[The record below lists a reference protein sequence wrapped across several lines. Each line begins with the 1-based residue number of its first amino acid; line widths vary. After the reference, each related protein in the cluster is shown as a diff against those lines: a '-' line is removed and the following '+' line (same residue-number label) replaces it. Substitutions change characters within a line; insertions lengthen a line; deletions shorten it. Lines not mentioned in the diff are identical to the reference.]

1 MKDTEKSSA
10 LGRLYRRVHGNNP
23 WWIPP
28 YLFGRMPD
36 VEKRLINLLG
46 FVGLALL
53 FENYDFSLLNAAL
66 KYIAADLHIDESELS
81 FFAAIVRLGALPAF
95 LIIPLA
101 DHIGRRKLFMIA
113 LCGMSFG
120 TFCTAF
126 SASQFQFIV
135 FQVFSRTFMLTAS
148 ATAIVFVTE
157 EFPAERR
164 GWGIGMLAA
173 IGAIGHGF
181 GALLFAL
188 VDYLPYGWRFLYC
201 VGICPFLMLGL
212 FLKNIPETARFSQQ
226 KRSATPV
233 TVLIAQWF
241 TPMVGLFRHFPARA
255 GTVMTMGMMASF
267 GHNAVFL
274 FIGYFV
280 MTYHGWQPW
289 QFSAMFFFCGAL
301 GIPGNVAAGYMAD
314 RYGRRLVGSCFLFAF
329 PLLAWLF
336 YTGPEYLLPFV
347 WILMV
352 FALMGGNV
360 IIRALSTELFPTS
373 MRGTAAGT
381 LALMETIGAGSGL
394 LILGM
399 VATEQGELIGFI
411 PTIALATL
419 VAGVLLLFLPETSG
433 QELEIL
439 SGHPDAKCQ

>member
-1 MKDTEKSSA
+1 MKDVEKPGVV
-10 LGRLYRRVHGNNP
+10 GRLYRRVHRDNP

-28 YLFGRMPD
+28 YLFGRIPD
-36 VEKRLINLLG
+36 VEQRLLNLLG

-66 KYIAADLHIDESELS
+66 KYIAVDLHIEESELS
-81 FFAAIVRLGALPAF
+81 FFAAIIRLGALPAF

-126 SASQFQFIV
+126 SANQFQFIL

-157 EFPAERR
+157 EFPAELR

-181 GALLFAL
+181 GALLFAF
-188 VDYLPYGWRFLYC
+188 VDYLPFGWRFLYC
-201 VGICPFLMLGL
+201 VGIFPFLMLSV
-212 FLKNIPETARFSQQ
+212 FLRNIPETTRFSQQ
-226 KRSATPV
+226 TGNTTSV
-233 TVLIAQWF
+233 SQLVSQWF
-241 TPMVGLFRHFPARA
+241 TPMVSILRHFPARA
-255 GTVMTMGMMASF
+255 GAVITMGMMASF

-301 GIPGNVAAGYMAD
+301 GIPGNVAAGYLAD
-314 RYGRRLVGSCFLFAF
+314 RFGRRLVGSFFLFVF
-329 PLLAWLF
+329 PIFAWLF
-336 YTGPEYLLPFV
+336 YTGPEYILPIV

-373 MRGTAAGT
+373 MRGTSAGM

-394 LILGM
+394 LILGV
-399 VATEQGELIGFI
+399 VATEQGQLIGFI
-411 PTIALATL
+411 PFISLATL
-419 VAGVLLLFLPETSG
+419 IAGVVLLLLPETSG
-433 QELEIL
+433 QELEKL
-439 SGHPDAKCQ
+439 S